1 MIRFVSFSKSRT
13 KISIVT
19 DFPEIPKIDETLNIL
34 QLKILRN
41 IYITSVISFEYE
53 HEYKSHLE

>member
-1 MIRFVSFSKSRT
+1 MSVSQEVELKF
-13 KISIVT
+13 SIVT
-19 DFPEIPKIDETLNIL
+19 DFPEIPKIDETLNIF

-41 IYITSVISFEYE
+41 LYITSVISFEYE